1 MKPYL
6 SCTPFIALV
15 LGLFLFTSCEK
26 KEGLGDDDDLQEEF
40 DDSKNVAHDA
50 AFNLKVN
57 GENWEV
63 KSYDVGLAYISTA
76 SLESGVKEGVSCWRV
91 VAYNQTLGNR
101 KPASKLDSLVFHFVM
116 PFKGVAEEVPALQK
130 GAFPLLAEYDGQAL
144 HIEYKGGG
152 VFRPD
157 FSSGEIPGVVNITK
171 GFEWLNS
178 RFGYWIE
185 GDFSMTLFPVGSNS
199 PSAKKEIQGS
209 FSVPDGEWNMP

>member
-1 MKPYL
+1 
-6 SCTPFIALV
+6 
-15 LGLFLFTSCEK
+15 FTSCEK

-116 PFKGVAEEVPALQK
+116 PFKGVAEEVPALQ
-130 GAFPLLAEYDGQAL
+130 
-144 HIEYKGGG
+144 
-152 VFRPD
+152 
-157 FSSGEIPGVVNITK
+157 
-171 GFEWLNS
+171 
-178 RFGYWIE
+178 
-185 GDFSMTLFPVGSNS
+185 
-199 PSAKKEIQGS
+199 
-209 FSVPDGEWNMP
+209 